1 MSKTLFKFLVAVI
14 AISSSSIA
22 FAQANWV
29 VVSDTDHMIYHI
41 DTQSIKKSGQFAKV
55 WSLIEYKT
63 PKQNGYFLAK
73 SVLSLE
79 EYDCKED
86 RIRTLS
92 QTQYTG
98 SMGQGDKY
106 SIDLSNEKWGYI
118 APNTISDSIEKFVC
132 KKK

>member
-1 MSKTLFKFLVAVI
+1 MRKTLFKFLVAVI

-29 VVSDTDHMIYHI
+29 VVSDTDRMIYYI

-106 SIDLSNEKWGYI
+106 SVDLSNEKWGYI
-118 APNTISDSIEKFVC
+118 APNTISDYIEKLAC